1 MKKIMPTV
9 NQSMLLSLSS
19 NVIGQFLMYL
29 GVILLARTFNPAEFG
44 EFRYLF
50 NVCAIIN
57 LIVLLGRD
65 AFMVKERQA
74 HDKVN
79 DVYAN
84 EFFSGIT
91 NIHVVLFFSILVLFI
106 LEFTG
111 FSVDIEKYL
120 VCILMV
126 SLWSLANLTIAA
138 LKIESKILAT
148 QFLSNF
154 VQRFLRFLFFVL
166 VFLFFKD
173 KIISAYY
180 AMLLSQVIF
189 VLILIACLNPSTIKL
204 LINTS
209 LKKFDYWKNFQASVS
224 LFSTTIVIV
233 LALKIDL
240 LVLGLIS
247 SWEKVAI
254 YEIVLMIGMVVLL
267 PQMASHKITEINY
280 INSEHNN
287 NLRTDAV
294 DKAVMYSIIPLTLII
309 VFSDQIL
316 NVFGSNYIS
325 GSGVLIMLSLG
336 YFITTFLGSPFETMM
351 MNGFAKISTR
361 ILSIQIL
368 ATTILIITL
377 FDFLDLYGVTL
388 SIISSLVI
396 GKIIARKYCERL
408 GLFINNINFKLFL
421 ISVVPL
427 CISGLMSLMI

>member
-1 MKKIMPTV
+1 MKKIIPTV
-9 NQSMLLSLSS
+9 NQSMLMSLSS
-19 NVIGQFLMYL
+19 NVTGQFLMYL

-50 NVCAIIN
+50 NVCTIVN
-57 LIVLLGRD
+57 LVVLLGRD
-65 AFMVKERQA
+65 AFMMKERQA
-74 HDKVN
+74 HDKIN
-79 DVYAN
+79 DGYAN
-84 EFFSGIT
+84 EFFSGFT
-91 NIHVVLFFSILVLFI
+91 NIYVVLFFSVSGIFI
-106 LEFTG
+106 LEYTG
-111 FSVDIEKYL
+111 FSGDLEKYL

-126 SLWSLANLTIAA
+126 SLWSLANLIIAV
-138 LKIESKILAT
+138 LKVESKILTT

-154 VQRFLRFLFFVL
+154 VQRFLRFLFFIS
-166 VFLFFKD
+166 VFLYFKD

-189 VLILIACLNPSTIKL
+189 VMILIACLNPSTIRL

-209 LKKFDYWKNFQASVS
+209 LRTFDYWKNFQEGVS

-233 LALKIDL
+233 LALKIDI

-247 SWEKVAI
+247 DWEKVAI

-267 PQMASHKITEINY
+267 PQMASHKITEIKY

-294 DKAVMYSIIPLTLII
+294 NKAVMYSIIPMTLII
-309 VFSDQIL
+309 VFSNQIL

-325 GSGVLIMLSLG
+325 GSGVLIVLSLG

-351 MNGFAKISTR
+351 MNGYAKISTR

-368 ATTILIITL
+368 VTTILIITL
-377 FDFLDLYGVTL
+377 FDILDLYGVTL
-388 SIISSLVI
+388 AIISSLVM

-408 GLFINNINFKLFL
+408 GLFVNKINYKLLF
-421 ISVVPL
+421 ISLVPL
-427 CISGLMSLMI
+427 CISGLMTLMV